1 MTEVLKRQNSKS
13 KKGYNQV
20 SRKEVWEKTE
30 LRFKQ
35 PETNLAQTPTVTS
48 LMWFLQRCIAVD
60 KQQHFFFFTKSKHLG
75 FYVTVSIPVYTTWL
89 LFLHLCVF
97 GVSRTFTFT
106 VTVVTLWFTYTTH
119 WLYFI
124 LFCYHLKRKYTVC
137 CKCLKK

>member
-48 LMWFLQRCIAVD
+48 LMWFLQRHIAVD
-60 KQQHFFFFTKSKHLG
+60 KQQHFFFLPRAN
-75 FYVTVSIPVYTTWL
+75 IL
-89 LFLHLCVF
+89 VF
-97 GVSRTFTFT
+97 M
-106 VTVVTLWFTYTTH
+106 
-119 WLYFI
+119 
-124 LFCYHLKRKYTVC
+124 
-137 CKCLKK
+137 